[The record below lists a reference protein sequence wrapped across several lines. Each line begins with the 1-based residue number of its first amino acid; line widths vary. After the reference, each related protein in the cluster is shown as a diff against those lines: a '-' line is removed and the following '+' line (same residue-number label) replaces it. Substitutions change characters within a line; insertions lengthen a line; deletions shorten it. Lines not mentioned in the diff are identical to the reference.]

1 MLKGGRIMGN
11 KKLLKLICAA
21 NALFVLG
28 YFLFCALLMYI
39 NIFYP
44 YPLNISYDYESGME
58 ALRLRIYIRDTFQQN
73 AVAAAQWALY
83 LGYMAAGGIAA
94 FDIFKK
100 GQARLTKAYF
110 KIPVISL
117 ASMFLISMLFI
128 LADSVFME
136 GRFSGNYLT
145 RLLTMGS
152 YLIRVSLRYIIWC
165 AACQCIAGKIINR
178 KAE

>member
-1 MLKGGRIMGN
+1 MLKGGRIVGN

-44 YPLNISYDYESGME
+44 AKSGME
-58 ALRLRIYIRDTFQQN
+58 VLRLRIYIRDTFQQN

-83 LGYMAAGGIAA
+83 LGYMAAGVIAA

-100 GQARLTKAYF
+100 GQVRLTKAYF

-128 LADSVFME
+128 LADSVFMQ
-136 GRFSGNYLT
+136 GVFRGNYLT

-165 AACQCIAGKIINR
+165 AACQCIAGKIIKR

>member
-1 MLKGGRIMGN
+1 MGN
-11 KKLLKLICAA
+11 KKLPKLICAA

-44 YPLNISYDYESGME
+44 AKSGME
-58 ALRLRIYIRDTFQQN
+58 VLRLRIYIRDTFQQN

-83 LGYMAAGGIAA
+83 LGYMAAGVIAA

-100 GQARLTKAYF
+100 GQPWLTKAYF

-128 LADSVFME
+128 LADLVFMQ

-152 YLIRVSLRYIIWC
+152 YLIRVSLYYVIWC
-165 AACQCIAGKIINR
+165 AACPSIHGLFKNIKR
-178 KAE
+178 R

>member
-1 MLKGGRIMGN
+1 MSN
-11 KKLLKLICAA
+11 KKLPKLICAA

-44 YPLNISYDYESGME
+44 AKSGME
-58 ALRLRIYIRDTFQQN
+58 VLRLRIYIRDTFQQN

-83 LGYMAAGGIAA
+83 LGYMAAGVIAA

-100 GQARLTKAYF
+100 GQPWLTKAYF
-110 KIPVISL
+110 KIPAISL

-128 LADSVFME
+128 LADLVFMQ

-152 YLIRVSLRYIIWC
+152 YLIRVSLYYVIWC
-165 AACQCIAGKIINR
+165 AACQCIAGKFVKR

>member
-1 MLKGGRIMGN
+1 MGN

-44 YPLNISYDYESGME
+44 AKSGME
-58 ALRLRIYIRDTFQQN
+58 VLRLRIYIRDTFQQN
-73 AVAAAQWALY
+73 AVAATQWALY
-83 LGYMAAGGIAA
+83 LGYMAAGVIAA

-100 GQARLTKAYF
+100 GQVRLTKAYF

-128 LADSVFME
+128 LADSVFMQ
-136 GRFSGNYLT
+136 GVFRGNYLT

-165 AACQCIAGKIINR
+165 AACQCIAGKIIKR

>member
-1 MLKGGRIMGN
+1 MGN

-44 YPLNISYDYESGME
+44 AKSGME

-83 LGYMAAGGIAA
+83 LGYMAAGVIGA

-100 GQARLTKAYF
+100 GQVRLTKAYF

-136 GRFSGNYLT
+136 GRFRGNYLT

-165 AACQCIAGKIINR
+165 AACQCIAGKIIKR

>member
-1 MLKGGRIMGN
+1 MLKGGKIMSN
-11 KKLLKLICAA
+11 KKLPKLICAA

-44 YPLNISYDYESGME
+44 AKSGME
-58 ALRLRIYIRDTFQQN
+58 VLRLRIYIRDTFQQN

-83 LGYMAAGGIAA
+83 LGYMAAGVIAA

-100 GQARLTKAYF
+100 GQAWLTKAYF

-136 GRFSGNYLT
+136 GVFRGNYLT

-152 YLIRVSLRYIIWC
+152 YLIRVSLYYVIWC
-165 AACQCIAGKIINR
+165 AACQCIAGKIIKR

>member
-1 MLKGGRIMGN
+1 MLKGGKIMSN
-11 KKLLKLICAA
+11 KKLPKLICAA

-44 YPLNISYDYESGME
+44 AKSGME
-58 ALRLRIYIRDTFQQN
+58 VLRLRIYIRDTFQQN

-83 LGYMAAGGIAA
+83 LGYMAAGVIAA

-100 GQARLTKAYF
+100 GQPWLTKAYF
-110 KIPVISL
+110 KIPAISL

-136 GRFSGNYLT
+136 GVFRGNYLT

-152 YLIRVSLRYIIWC
+152 YLIRVSLYYVIWC
-165 AACQCIAGKIINR
+165 AACQCIAGKIIKR

>member
-1 MLKGGRIMGN
+1 MLKGGKIMSN
-11 KKLLKLICAA
+11 KKLPKLICAA

-44 YPLNISYDYESGME
+44 AKSGME
-58 ALRLRIYIRDTFQQN
+58 VLRLRIYIRDTFQQN

-83 LGYMAAGGIAA
+83 LGYMAAGVIAA

-100 GQARLTKAYF
+100 GQAWLTKAYF

-136 GRFSGNYLT
+136 GVFRGNYLT

-152 YLIRVSLRYIIWC
+152 YLIRVSLYYVIWC
-165 AACQCIAGKIINR
+165 AACPSIHGLFKNIKR
-178 KAE
+178 R

>member
-1 MLKGGRIMGN
+1 MLKGGRIVGN
-11 KKLLKLICAA
+11 KKLPKLICAA

-44 YPLNISYDYESGME
+44 AKSGME
-58 ALRLRIYIRDTFQQN
+58 VLRLRIYIRDTFQQN

-83 LGYMAAGGIAA
+83 LGYMAAGVIAA

-100 GQARLTKAYF
+100 GQPWLTKAYF

-136 GRFSGNYLT
+136 GRFRGNYLT

-152 YLIRVSLRYIIWC
+152 YLIRVSLYYVIWC
-165 AACQCIAGKIINR
+165 AACQCIRDLFKKIIKR
-178 KAE
+178 KPE